1 MFSEKNI
8 PKLIIATPIF
18 SILIL
23 AAILLYSSIKTQNEY
38 FKEESKEFEKEYIQ
52 KQKFILQE
60 EIQNIFN
67 YIEYN
72 KSLMIENIKSEIKN
86 DIKLLLKDSKKKA
99 TFNKSYKSVIE
110 EYRRNKSD
118 LIIYNLKNNTFIKN
132 KDVFFNDNIF
142 KKAITRVKKEKELFL
157 FDDETDLYYFE
168 YNLSKNIII
177 IIKKDTYEKFDNLKY
192 SIARWIEFT
201 RFGNNN
207 YFWIHTNTNKLVAH
221 PYRKSDIN
229 KDDTYKKDLKGT
241 LFIQKLVRLAIE
253 KENGGYLKYS
263 WPKPNEIEGSKKI
276 AFVKLYKEWNWII
289 GCGIYIDEIEKVL
302 LNKKNALVQKN
313 NRFIQLTIII
323 AFLLI
328 IFISLLS
335 ILISQQINKTF
346 QEYQEKVNRKELK
359 LKDLNQNLHI
369 KIDDAIQEVKEK
381 DRAML
386 HQSRLAR
393 MGEMLNMISHQW
405 RQPLSQLAGIIMEL
419 ETAIIFKKANEKFL
433 LNSTKDATKV
443 IQFMSLTIE
452 DFRNF
457 FKPEKNKEKF
467 YIYKACKDAVYL
479 INDSLNN
486 QNINLEFIVKNDR
499 LITGYKREYSQV
511 ILNLLVNAKD
521 ALIINDIKSPSIK
534 LTIDTEDNTSKVTV
548 EDNAGGIPE
557 NLSDTIFEPYF
568 STKSSQ
574 GTGLGLYMSKM
585 IIEKNMQGKLTVQ
598 NSEDGAIFK
607 IIV

>member
-1 MFSEKNI
+1 LFGEKNI

-23 AAILLYSSIKTQNEY
+23 ATILLYSSIKTQNEY
-38 FKEESKEFEKEYIQ
+38 FKKESKEFEKEYIQ

-86 DIKLLLKDSKKKA
+86 DIKLLLKDSKKQV

-110 EYRRNKSD
+110 DFRRNKSD
-118 LIIYNLKNNTFIKN
+118 LIIYNLKDNSLIKN
-132 KDVFFNDNIF
+132 KDVFFNDTILEN
-142 KKAITRVKKEKELFL
+142 AITKVKKEKELFL

-221 PYRKSDIN
+221 PYRKNDIN

-253 KENGGYLKYS
+253 KENGGYLKYN

-313 NRFIQLTIII
+313 NRFIQLTIIT

-369 KIDDAIQEVKEK
+369 KIDEAIQEVKEK

-405 RQPLSQLAGIIMEL
+405 RQPLSQLAGIIMEM
-419 ETAIIFKKANEKFL
+419 ETAIIFKKVNEKFL

-486 QNINLEFIVKNDR
+486 QNIKLEFIVKND
-499 LITGYKREYSQV
+499 IVIKGYKREYSQV

-521 ALIINDIKSPSIK
+521 ALIINDIKAPTIK
-534 LTIDTEDNTSKVTV
+534 LIIGTEDNTSKVTV
-548 EDNAGGIPE
+548 EDNAGGIPK
-557 NLSDTIFEPYF
+557 NLSDSIFEPYF

-598 NSEDGAIFK
+598 NSKNGAIFT